1 MGKLEDKTAIVTG
14 ASSGIGKGIA
24 KDFAEEG
31 ANVVVSDVDVESG
44 EKVVGEIED
53 SGGSAIFVKTDV
65 SDEEDVDEL
74 VEKTL
79 SEYSKIDIL
88 VNNAGVYIQKPIT
101 EMETDEWD
109 KVIDVNLKGV
119 FLMTRRVA
127 QEMVENEEGKIIN
140 VSSIAGEVGYPNSSA
155 YSATKGGTI
164 AMTRALALEL
174 SPKGINVNA
183 VAPGVIKTAMTD
195 DLLSDEDVKGQML
208 ANTPIGRLGEPE
220 DIASAVTYL
229 ASEDADFVTGETLFV
244 DGGWLA
250 G

>member
-14 ASSGIGKGIA
+14 ASSGIGRGIA

-44 EKVVGEIED
+44 EKVVGEIKD

-65 SDEEDVDEL
+65 SNEEDVDEL

-127 QEMVENEEGKIIN
+127 QEMVENEEGNIIN

>member
-229 ASEDADFVTGETLFV
+229 ASKDADFVTGETLFV